1 MSSHFYPIEFIPG
14 SAAYDDEVESIIDN
28 ATAIQ
33 FLQDVEGGIT
43 GFDTET
49 DLEIWE
55 NQQ

>member
-1 MSSHFYPIEFIPG
+1 MSSHFYPIEFTPG
-14 SAAYDDEVESIIDN
+14 TAAYNEDAKSIIDN
-28 ATAIQ
+28 APEIE
-33 FLQDVEGGIT
+33 FWQDVEGGIT